1 MHNILAEVDLVVI
14 AEGIVGSEQLAL
26 LAARV
31 PIALIA
37 AYPDELHA
45 DVIGADNRSGTK
57 QAVCHMVEQHGRTR
71 PFYIAGPAE
80 FPHARERPAR
90 LKRR

>member
-1 MHNILAEVDLVVI
+1 MA
-14 AEGIVGSEQLAL
+14 QLAL

-31 PIALIA
+31 PIVLIA

-57 QAVCHMVEQHGRTR
+57 AAVCHLVEQHGRTR
-71 PFYIAGPAE
+71 LFYIAGPAK
-80 FPHARERPAR
+80 PRTRGNGAARSK
-90 LKRR
+90 KR